1 MNEFENKLIIKTEN
15 YESSLLFTK
24 IPNYKKQ
31 GSVYLFTDGIHDNIA
46 VNAHTTTRQIR
57 QGKYKQLVEISI
69 LPYTKEIT
77 LKSSSKDSS
86 FSFDVYVKAVIQ
98 VKDPIIFYDNKNIDV
113 DAYFNNLFSLDIK
126 KITRKYSI
134 LDYDGM
140 DDKLTKK
147 LSSYKTYDESTG
159 FEYRVSVVDAEP
171 DEEAKSYVRK
181 SDIRQLDAELK
192 EKARRL
198 VIHYTT
204 SYEEA
209 VMNEVAEGILSETDA
224 IIKIE
229 NYNKLSNDEK
239 IKEITELVNRGL
251 ITESQARNRT
261 KSLLQLDNSSAQ
273 INSKNDNI
281 DINNADNIIDAFYD
295 EEE

>member
-31 GSVYLFTDGIHDNIA
+31 GSVYLFTDGIHDNIV

-57 QGKYKQLVEISI
+57 QGKYKQLVEVSI

-77 LKSSSKDSS
+77 LKSSSKDTS

-134 LDYDGM
+134 LNYDGM

-159 FEYRVSVVDAEP
+159 FEYRISVVDAEP
-171 DEEAKSYVRK
+171 DKEAKEYVRK
-181 SDIRQLDAELK
+181 SDIRQLEAELK
-192 EKARRL
+192 EKARGL
-198 VIHYTT
+198 VNHYTN
-204 SYEEA
+204 SFKEA

-229 NYNKLSNDEK
+229 NYNKLFNDEK
-239 IKEITELVNRGL
+239 IKEITELVNKGL

-261 KSLLQLDNSSAQ
+261 KSLLQLDNSFVQ
-273 INSKNDNI
+273 INSENDNI
-281 DINNADNIIDAFYD
+281 DIDNANNIIDAFYD